1 MWRTRDRA
9 RGSPS
14 AHGESGD
21 LLPEHNSA
29 QARHLHH
36 TQRMGVRNNPRQ
48 ENGAPETGGDQ
59 APVEEFRFCLL
70 TLFLPL
76 LLSPLY
82 IPQLL
87 RPKSFIGI
95 GTIYRFIAK
104 GENSKDYSWV
114 LWRRSYIGQS
124 VVSGPVPFPDPLL
137 LAVSTGMRMPGIRTH
152 CLASVPITTVIRYTM
167 CS

>member
-1 MWRTRDRA
+1 
-9 RGSPS
+9 
-14 AHGESGD
+14 
-21 LLPEHNSA
+21 
-29 QARHLHH
+29 
-36 TQRMGVRNNPRQ
+36 MGVRNNPRQ

-95 GTIYRFIAK
+95 GTHLSIHSK
-104 GENSKDYSWV
+104 GRE
-114 LWRRSYIGQS
+114 L
-124 VVSGPVPFPDPLL
+124 
-137 LAVSTGMRMPGIRTH
+137 
-152 CLASVPITTVIRYTM
+152 
-167 CS
+167 